1 MRQAL
6 PKFDASEP
14 HFVDK
19 GSLDDVFEMIS
30 YNWKVFVVNG
40 KPIKRIYPN
49 CLVATV
55 RGGASL

>member
-6 PKFDASEP
+6 AKFDASEP

-30 YNWKVFVVNG
+30 YPYHPCMVYF
-40 KPIKRIYPN
+40 PTFTIKIN
-49 CLVATV
+49 QL
-55 RGGASL
+55 